1 MNQKFKRLKI
11 LDYCL
16 LSIYDFLLIA
26 LALSL
31 FLIQIYN
38 IIGIIGPLVIAILL
52 IITSFFRAKLSRDFK
67 KNILTSLLSDQFL
80 NTTYSPTVENDKE
93 TIDLSHIFNNDKL
106 NIKSEDL
113 ITGSYHNIK
122 FESFDSIIN
131 KTIGSGFDKELIT
144 VFEGRV
150 IFIDYPNDFFS
161 IVREKDEEDLF
172 GHLEYP
178 LIKTNNQEF
187 DDKFSLYGDLL
198 DDDLLSTIHTLEES
212 FQGEF
217 CIAFNELGIFI
228 FKSDFF
234 NGFEIDDT
242 TSIDL
247 IRKEFEDEMAFIV
260 KAIRLLCLK

>member
-31 FLIQIYN
+31 FLIQIYD
-38 IIGIIGPLVIAILL
+38 IIGIIGPLAIAILL
-52 IITSFFRAKLSRDFK
+52 IITSFFRAKLSKNFK
-67 KNILTSLLSDQFL
+67 KNILTSLLADQFL
-80 NTTYSPTVENDKE
+80 NTTYSPAVENDIT
-93 TIDLSHIFNNDKL
+93 TIGLSHIFNDDKL

-113 ITGSYHNIK
+113 IKGSYHDIK
-122 FESFDSIIN
+122 FESFDSVIN
-131 KTIGSGFDKELIT
+131 KAIGSGFDKEIIT
-144 VFEGRV
+144 IFEGRV
-150 IFIDYPNDFFS
+150 IFIDYSNNLLS
-161 IVREKDEEDLF
+161 IIREKDEEELF

-178 LIKTNNQEF
+178 LNKTNNQKF
-187 DDKFSLYGDLL
+187 DEKFSLYGDLL
-198 DDDLLSTIHTLEES
+198 SDDLLSTIFSLEES

-217 CIAFNELGIFI
+217 CIAFNKTGIFI
-228 FKSDFF
+228 LKSDFF

-247 IRKEFEDEMAFIV
+247 IRKEFTDEIAFIV